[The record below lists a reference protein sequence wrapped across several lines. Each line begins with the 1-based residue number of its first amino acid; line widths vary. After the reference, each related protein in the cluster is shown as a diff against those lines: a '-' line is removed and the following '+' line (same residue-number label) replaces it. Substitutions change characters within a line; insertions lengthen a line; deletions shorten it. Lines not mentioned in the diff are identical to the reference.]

1 MAYTPRE
8 IKDRV
13 AVGDDIFIL
22 EDLGNNRIRLI
33 PAPTH
38 VSEPG
43 TPVNKALLQHM
54 ENHLVPPGAIIM
66 WSGSINDIPVG
77 WALCDGSNGTPDL
90 RDRFIVGAGG
100 AYNPGNTGGAESVT
114 LTVAQMPQHS
124 HGASSSSAGSHT
136 HSISTSSAGE
146 HSHSASS
153 SLTGS
158 HTHDIGTSSAGS
170 HTHGA
175 GTYQTDTYTPSDG
188 NYAHYF
194 NRYYGIRL
202 GNDGL
207 CGALDDALDQIQVKH
222 SHKVT
227 GTSGSAGSHSH
238 SGTAASAGS
247 HRHTITI
254 GDAGA
259 HTHSGTAVSA
269 GSHSH
274 SITVNNTG
282 SSQPHENRPPY
293 YALCFIMKL

>member
-1 MAYTPRE
+1 MIYTPRE

-13 AVGDDIFIL
+13 AVGDDIFIV

-100 AYNPGNTGGAESVT
+100 SYNVGNTGGSNTVK
-114 LTVAQMPQHS
+114 LTTSQIPS
-124 HGASSSSAGSHT
+124 HYHTASSSSSGTHT
-136 HSISTSSAGE
+136 HTGTTSLEQIGDQKVAGDIYAVTGVTHKAFNE
-146 HSHSASS
+146 SYDVPSS
-153 SLTGS
+153 SWAAI
-158 HTHDIGTSSAGS
+158 DNINP
-170 HTHGA
+170 
-175 GTYQTDTYTPSDG
+175 TPI
-188 NYAHYF
+188 N
-194 NRYYGIRL
+194 
-202 GNDGL
+202 
-207 CGALDDALDQIQVKH
+207 
-222 SHKVT
+222 T
-227 GTSGSAGSHSH
+227 SHSH
-238 SGTAASAGS
+238 TFTTSS
-247 HRHTITI
+247 
-254 GDAGA
+254 D
-259 HTHSGTAVSA
+259 

-274 SITVNNTG
+274 SITISSTG
-282 SSQPHENRPPY
+282 GGGAHENRPPY

>member
-1 MAYTPRE
+1 MAYAPRE

-13 AVGDDIFIL
+13 AVGDDIFIV
-22 EDLGNNRIRLI
+22 EDLGDNRIRLI

-100 AYNPGNTGGAESVT
+100 EYSPGNTGGAKSVT
-114 LTVAQMPQHS
+114 LTVAQMPQHN
-124 HGASSSSAGSHT
+124 
-136 HSISTSSAGE
+136 
-146 HSHSASS
+146 HSASS
-153 SLTGS
+153 SS
-158 HTHDIGTSSAGS
+158 RGT
-170 HTHGA
+170 HTHGISITMAESHSHDA
-175 GTYQTDTYTPSDG
+175 GTYQTDTYTPPGGTHATFLAISSLYEEGDTKG
-188 NYAHYF
+188 VNF
-194 NRYYGIRL
+194 DRRE
-202 GNDGL
+202 
-207 CGALDDALDQIQVKH
+207 QIKVEH

-227 GTSGSAGSHSH
+227 GTSGSAGAHSH
-238 SGTAASAGS
+238 SGTAQ
-247 HRHTITI
+247 
-254 GDAGA
+254 
-259 HTHSGTAVSA
+259 SA

>member
-13 AVGDDIFIL
+13 AVGDDIFIV

-100 AYNPGNTGGAESVT
+100 EYSPGNTGGAKSVT
-114 LTVAQMPQHS
+114 LTVAQMPQHNHS
-124 HGASSSSAGSHT
+124 ASSSSTGAHT
-136 HSISTSSAGE
+136 HSISTSSAGS

-153 SLTGS
+153 SSTGA
-158 HTHDIGTSSAGS
+158 HEHDATFAGSFFGHDHVLMGGSGVTIGRATSSNSGS
-170 HTHGA
+170 GVL
-175 GTYQTDTYTPSDG
+175 GLSETPAS
-188 NYAHYF
+188 
-194 NRYYGIRL
+194 L
-202 GNDGL
+202 GVPRITID
-207 CGALDDALDQIQVKH
+207 
-222 SHKVT
+222 
-227 GTSGSAGSHSH
+227 TSGDHQHNITVNSAGSHSH
-238 SGTAASAGS
+238 SGTAA
-247 HRHTITI
+247 
-254 GDAGA
+254 
-259 HTHSGTAVSA
+259 SA